1 MSTQICAGNK
11 ISLER
16 GPQGEWGPGRAACA
30 VRPGPLSPPRTPFK
44 GNCVWETGGR
54 HGENPGIPYE
64 FLTMSKIQT
73 RKLAASTEA
82 DRLIGSTGRR
92 NVGRRFFCSNWP
104 CQVLIIVRP
113 AVQVNLLPRGLLI
126 TGHGHNHW

>member
-54 HGENPGIPYE
+54 HGENPGHMN
-64 FLTMSKIQT
+64 FSMSKIQT

-82 DRLIGSTGRR
+82 DRLIEAPVAAMSAGAFFVATG
-92 NVGRRFFCSNWP
+92 
-104 CQVLIIVRP
+104 P
-113 AVQVNLLPRGLLI
+113 ARS
-126 TGHGHNHW
+126 